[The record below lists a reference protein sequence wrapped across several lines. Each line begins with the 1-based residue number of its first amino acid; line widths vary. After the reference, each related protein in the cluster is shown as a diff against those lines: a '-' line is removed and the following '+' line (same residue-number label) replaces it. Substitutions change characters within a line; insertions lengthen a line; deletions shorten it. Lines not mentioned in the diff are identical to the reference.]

1 MSIRSILYLVLI
13 IILLGFSFFFSML
26 DMAYSIVK
34 ISRINK
40 DNTNSKKDKLILKY
54 VQNYEDTIS
63 AILFSNDFVNIF
75 ASSLTTLFA
84 LSLFDLSKSNE
95 ELIAFIAS
103 LILLFVMLLFCEI
116 APKAIAKNQ
125 PYKII
130 KNTIYVF
137 AFFKSLFYIFT
148 KPINMF
154 LNKIT
159 SSLFERTGEEDKI
172 ASDDELESMVDEI
185 QEEGIID
192 NEQSDLI
199 HNSISFKE
207 TSCYEVMTPRVK
219 IFGYDIDTP
228 FSQFLRSEDCF
239 KYSRIIVYK
248 RDKDNIIGYIP
259 TKNLLRSLIQ
269 DTKINIKNLILPIE
283 SVFRTIPIS
292 SAMQMMKKS
301 RHHILLVR
309 DEFGGS
315 EGIITMEDIL
325 EELVGEIY
333 DEKDETSKEIVP
345 TKIENTFI
353 VKGSLNIIDLF
364 DKFDISDPEISE
376 EYSTVSGF
384 VIHTL
389 GKYAKAGDHFIFKN
403 IYFEV
408 LDVKNYI
415 ADLILVYKL
424 SSEEENKSKNH
435 SFIKKRIESI
445 KEKVIKKHQG
455 VIEIIKNRKK

>member
-1 MSIRSILYLVLI
+1 MSLRSILYLVLI

-34 ISRINK
+34 VSRISKENI
-40 DNTNSKKDKLILKY
+40 NSKKDQLILKY
-54 VQNYEDTIS
+54 VQNYEDTI
-63 AILFSNDFVNIF
+63 ATILFSNDFVNIF
-75 ASSLTTLFA
+75 ASSLTSIFA

-95 ELIAFIAS
+95 ELITVIAS

-125 PYKII
+125 AYKII
-130 KNTIYVF
+130 KNTVYVF
-137 AFFKSLFYIFT
+137 AFFKSIFYVFT

-154 LNKIT
+154 LNMIT
-159 SSLFERTGEEDKI
+159 SSLVDRAGEEDKI

-185 QEEGIID
+185 QKEGIID

-207 TSCYEVMTPRVK
+207 TCCYEVMTPRVK
-219 IFGYDIDTP
+219 IFGYDIETP
-228 FSQFLRSEDCF
+228 FSQFLKNEDCF

-248 RDKDNIIGYIP
+248 RNKDSILGYIP

-269 DTKINIKNLILPIE
+269 NSKINIKELILPIE
-283 SVFRTIPIS
+283 SIFRTIPIS
-292 SAMQMMKKS
+292 SAMQIMKKS

-333 DEKDETSKEIVP
+333 DEKDETNKEIIP
-345 TKIENTFI
+345 TRIENTFA
-353 VKGSLNIIDLF
+353 VRGSLNITDLF
-364 DKFDISDPEISE
+364 DELNISDPEISE

-389 GKYAKAGDHFIFKN
+389 GKYGKVGDHFIFRN
-403 IYFEV
+403 IYFEI

-415 ADLILVYKL
+415 ADLILVHVL
-424 SSEEENKSKNH
+424 SNDEDKI
-435 SFIKKRIESI
+435 IKYNSHVKRRIEEI
-445 KEKVIKKHQG
+445 KSKVIKKHNNI
-455 VIEIIKNRKK
+455 VEIIKK